1 MRERL
6 TDLLSTWFPK
16 RRQPVTLS
24 SALVLIAFLVA
35 CASAVFACEWRGWL
49 RFSYWSAFW
58 ILLLAPWFWWMALHG
73 YSALG
78 KTRSNVA
85 LLVRLLILGLFA
97 AALAEPRT
105 VRTNTSLSAMYTLD
119 VSDSMGNAVSTAAME
134 FIQRTASNRRDQDA
148 IGMVAFGSNAAVE
161 LPPRSAFPLESL
173 ETINSVVG
181 KDGTD
186 LAKALSLSAAMLP
199 DDAEGRIVLM
209 SDGSATEG
217 ELTPV
222 LEQLKARKI
231 AVDVLP
237 VDFDFDK
244 EVWVERLDMPVSV
257 KLGESYEAS
266 VLVGSLKAQ
275 KATLV
280 LEENGEE
287 IFRDDVELEPGK
299 KRIAIPIK
307 LREAGYYAYN
317 ARLIVPEDQDGW
329 KENNLAINDIYIA
342 GEGKILVVTD
352 PAGDPRD
359 SARLIETLRASRR
372 VVETAQAFQVP
383 RDTLSLM
390 PYDAVIF
397 VNVPADALDVA
408 QMQAVRDAVRQQG
421 VGFLMIGGANSFG
434 PGGYNRSAIEEALP
448 VEMDIKQRK
457 IMPKGALAIILHT
470 CEFAD
475 GNTWAKRITKSAIK
489 VLGDEDEVGVL
500 AYVWNGG
507 NNNAAPDA
515 WIFPLSPADQY
526 QKFSVKINQAEIGDM
541 PSFVPTMTLGLNA
554 LVANDAAMKHML
566 IISDGDPT
574 PPSPPLLQSF
584 VQAGISVSTI
594 AINPHG
600 GQDISMMQSI
610 AKTTGGR
617 YYFPQDPR
625 QLPSIF
631 IKEAKE
637 LKRNMIQN
645 ETFTPLVEFPSAII
659 KGIDGLPPLHGY
671 VLTSA
676 KAQSEVILKSPDE
689 NELNPILATW
699 RYGTGTSAVFTS
711 DMSPNWGKD
720 WIDWDQFQP
729 FVNQLMI
736 AISRVQADSDLVLTA
751 TAEGSTGV
759 ITIDDYNESQSFL
772 TIEAQI
778 AGPQN
783 RMETVSLEQTGARRY
798 KGTFPL
804 WGRGRYQILAAAVD
818 SDGRNDK
825 AVGAISVA
833 YSPEFLNF
841 RSDPLMLKRIASETG
856 GRILTGDE
864 DTLFEFE
871 RSPRES
877 TKPAIDWFL
886 WLLACLL
893 PLDVA
898 VRRVQLDWQVIKGWF
913 GLGKKTESA
922 ETMSALLKRKAEVS
936 ATIERAVPQRQPSRG
951 AKVNVNAPPPAKA
964 APSPASKVA
973 EPAAPA
979 EPEDLSKLST
989 TERLLA
995 RKRQRENKEEL

>member
-1 MRERL
+1 MRERVS
-6 TDLLSTWFPK
+6 DIFSTWFPK
-16 RRQPVTLS
+16 KRQAVSFS
-24 SALVLIAFLVA
+24 SALVWIVFLVVY
-35 CASAVFACEWRGWL
+35 AVAVIACEWQGWL

-58 ILLLAPWFWWMALHG
+58 IMVLTPWFWWMSLHG

-78 KTRSNVA
+78 QTRSNVA
-85 LLVRLLILGLFA
+85 LVVRLLLLGLFA

-105 VRTNTSLSAMYTLD
+105 VRSNTSLSAMYALD

-134 FIQRTASNRRDQDA
+134 FIQRTASNRQDKDSV
-148 IGMVAFGSNAAVE
+148 GMVAFGSNAAVE

-222 LEQLKARKI
+222 LEQLKARNI

-237 VDFDFDK
+237 VDFDFEK
-244 EVWVERLDMPVSV
+244 EAWVERLDLPKSV
-257 KLGESYEAS
+257 KLGETYEAS
-266 VLVGSLKAQ
+266 VLIGSLQAQ
-275 KATLV
+275 KGTLV
-280 LEENGEE
+280 LEENGQEV
-287 IFRDDVELEPGK
+287 FRDDIEIESGK
-299 KRIAIPIK
+299 KRISIPIK
-307 LREAGYYAYN
+307 LREAGYYAYT

-359 SARLIETLRASRR
+359 AARFIETLRASRR
-372 VVETAQAFQVP
+372 VVEMAQAFQVP

-390 PYDAVIF
+390 PYDAVVFI
-397 VNVPADALDVA
+397 NVPADALDVA

-489 VLGDEDEVGVL
+489 VLGDEDDVGVL
-500 AYVWNGG
+500 AYIWNGG
-507 NNNAAPDA
+507 NNGAPDT
-515 WIFPLSPADQY
+515 WIFPLSPADHY
-526 QKFSVKINQAEIGDM
+526 QQFSVKINQAQIGDM

-574 PPSPPLLQSF
+574 PPPPNLLQSF

-600 GQDISMMQSI
+600 GQDISMMRSI
-610 AKTTGGR
+610 AATTGGR

-645 ETFTPLVEFPSAII
+645 ETFTPAVEFPSAIL
-659 KGIDGLPPLHGY
+659 KGIDALPQLHGY

-676 KAQSEVILKSPDE
+676 KAQAEVVLKSPVED
-689 NELNPILATW
+689 ELNPVLATW
-699 RYGTGTSAVFTS
+699 RYGTGTSAAFTS

-736 AISRVQADSDLVLTA
+736 AISRVQTDSDLVLTA
-751 TAEGSTGV
+751 NAEGTTGL
-759 ITIDDYNESQSFL
+759 ITIDDYHETQSFL

-783 RMETVSLEQTGARRY
+783 RIETVTLEQTGARRY

-818 SDGRNDK
+818 SDDRTDK
-825 AVGAISVA
+825 AVGALSVA

-841 RSDPLMLKRIASETG
+841 RSDPLTLKRIASETG
-856 GRILTGDE
+856 GRILTGKE
-864 DTLFEFE
+864 EALFEFE

-886 WLLACLL
+886 WLLAFLL

-898 VRRVQLDWQVIKGWF
+898 VRRVQLDWQVIRCWF
-913 GLGKKTESA
+913 GFGKKAESA

-936 ATIERAVPQRQPSRG
+936 ATIERAAPPGQRSRT
-951 AKVNVNAPPPAKA
+951 AKANAPPVKA
-964 APSPASKVA
+964 APQETVKSS
-973 EPAAPA
+973 EPATTA

-995 RKRQRENKEEL
+995 RKRQRENKDEH

>member
-434 PGGYNRSAIEEALP
+434 PGGYNRSAIARSCQKERWRSFSIPASSLTGIPGQRGLP
-448 VEMDIKQRK
+448 NRRSKFSATR
-457 IMPKGALAIILHT
+457 
-470 CEFAD
+470 
-475 GNTWAKRITKSAIK
+475 TKSVCSPTCGMAVTTMPRRTRGSFHFRQRISIR
-489 VLGDEDEVGVL
+489 
-500 AYVWNGG
+500 NS
-507 NNNAAPDA
+507 
-515 WIFPLSPADQY
+515 PLR
-526 QKFSVKINQAEIGDM
+526 
-541 PSFVPTMTLGLNA
+541 
-554 LVANDAAMKHML
+554 
-566 IISDGDPT
+566 
-574 PPSPPLLQSF
+574 
-584 VQAGISVSTI
+584 
-594 AINPHG
+594 
-600 GQDISMMQSI
+600 SI
-610 AKTTGGR
+610 
-617 YYFPQDPR
+617 
-625 QLPSIF
+625 
-631 IKEAKE
+631 
-637 LKRNMIQN
+637 
-645 ETFTPLVEFPSAII
+645 
-659 KGIDGLPPLHGY
+659 
-671 VLTSA
+671 
-676 KAQSEVILKSPDE
+676 
-689 NELNPILATW
+689 
-699 RYGTGTSAVFTS
+699 
-711 DMSPNWGKD
+711 
-720 WIDWDQFQP
+720 
-729 FVNQLMI
+729 
-736 AISRVQADSDLVLTA
+736 
-751 TAEGSTGV
+751 
-759 ITIDDYNESQSFL
+759 
-772 TIEAQI
+772 
-778 AGPQN
+778 
-783 RMETVSLEQTGARRY
+783 RR
-798 KGTFPL
+798 K
-804 WGRGRYQILAAAVD
+804 
-818 SDGRNDK
+818 
-825 AVGAISVA
+825 
-833 YSPEFLNF
+833 
-841 RSDPLMLKRIASETG
+841 
-856 GRILTGDE
+856 
-864 DTLFEFE
+864 
-871 RSPRES
+871 
-877 TKPAIDWFL
+877 
-886 WLLACLL
+886 
-893 PLDVA
+893 
-898 VRRVQLDWQVIKGWF
+898 
-913 GLGKKTESA
+913 
-922 ETMSALLKRKAEVS
+922 S
-936 ATIERAVPQRQPSRG
+936 ATC
-951 AKVNVNAPPPAKA
+951 PA
-964 APSPASKVA
+964 
-973 EPAAPA
+973 
-979 EPEDLSKLST
+979 LFL
-989 TERLLA
+989 R
-995 RKRQRENKEEL
+995 